1 MGAYEQWSNLTPAE
15 KAVIASMAANPLTL
29 PKIPFIKMSKDT
41 AYNETI
47 RRFGRNGRND
57 RTDAFRHCFWSSVLS
72 RDIGFYWAKLFT
84 DAHETNPDNPAD
96 EKEMDLHNN
105 SVGLKIGFYYFI
117 PDSNTSLSDKC
128 FRALENGELK
138 VINP

>member
-15 KAVIASMAANPLTL
+15 KAVIAAMAANPLTAT
-29 PKIPFIKMSKDT
+29 KIPFIKLSKDT
-41 AYNETI
+41 AFNETV

-72 RDIGFYWAKLFT
+72 RDIGYFWAKAFT

-105 SVGLKIGFYYFI
+105 SVGLKIGFFYFI
-117 PDSNTSLSDKC
+117 PDSDTNLSDKC
-128 FRALENGELK
+128 NKALENGELK
-138 VINP
+138 ILNP

>member
-15 KAVIASMAANPLTL
+15 KAVIAAMASNPLTMA
-29 PKIPFIKMSKDT
+29 KIPLIKMSKDT

-72 RDIGFYWAKLFT
+72 RDIGYYWAKLFT

-117 PDSNTSLSDKC
+117 PDSNTNLSDKC
-128 FRALENGELK
+128 NKALENGELK
-138 VINP
+138 VLNP

>member
-15 KAVIASMAANPLTL
+15 KAVIASMAANPLTAV
-29 PKIPFIKMSKDT
+29 KIPFIKLSKDT

-72 RDIGFYWAKLFT
+72 RDIGYFWAKAFT

-117 PDSNTSLSDKC
+117 PDSNTNLSDKC
-128 FRALENGELK
+128 NKALENGELK
-138 VINP
+138 VLNP